1 MERGLKI
8 CFKSAQI
15 QGLKY
20 KYFCHTKLKKILKNI
35 DFFTSLCYN
44 TRIGTIL
51 DAFAYYS
58 CYESI
63 PAYVDVLLMG
73 KVARSEDSEEMLQL
87 VFDTSAYDLG
97 TGMWSSVTKN
107 QYVNTIFSVS
117 KSDIASKTEEI
128 KSGIEAQLEKF
139 NTSLKDMTEYHAL
152 QK

>member
-58 CYESI
+58 YYESI
-63 PAYVDVLLMG
+63 PAYIDVLLIG

-128 KSGIEAQLEKF
+128 KSALRHSWRSS
-139 NTSLKDMTEYHAL
+139 TLRLKI
-152 QK
+152 